1 MTNPSNSNMLDLGA
15 VIENIRYEIRPR
27 WRRRSR
33 SRAPSGGGMLD
44 KAFLRSFLAAV
55 LSAVDLALSI
65 RYHFPECEAAR
76 RRADRACSSDSPSG
90 GEDVMS

>member
-65 RYHFPECEAAR
+65 RYHLRNAKPRDAERTVRVHPTAHREAR
-76 RRADRACSSDSPSG
+76 TS
-90 GEDVMS
+90 